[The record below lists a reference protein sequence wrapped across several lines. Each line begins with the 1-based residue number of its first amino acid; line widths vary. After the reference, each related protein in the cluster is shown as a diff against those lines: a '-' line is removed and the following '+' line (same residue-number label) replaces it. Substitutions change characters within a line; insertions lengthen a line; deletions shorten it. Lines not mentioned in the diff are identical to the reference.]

1 MRVGYF
7 QFDVVWG
14 DPDRNV
20 AIIESA
26 VGGAD
31 TDLIVLPELCTTG
44 YLFDSVEALNGLAE
58 PLDGPVV
65 TRFSE
70 LAVDN
75 ASTIVFGIAER
86 AGNELFNT
94 AVVVSPDG
102 SMGAQR
108 KRHLA
113 RLEKHLFSV
122 GGTAVVHQT
131 PAATLGSVMCFDA
144 WFPERSRILT
154 ELGAEVLCCPSN
166 FGGPDSLDVFRVRA
180 LENRVFVIVANRVG
194 SERLG
199 PVQADFRGDSRV
211 IGPDGTVL
219 SSGGNE
225 EALNIIDIDL
235 SEARL
240 KASIMSDDLKAEWS
254 HYRIIEG

>member
-75 ASTIVFGIAER
+75 ASTIVFGIAEPR
-86 AGNELFNT
+86 RQR
-94 AVVVSPDG
+94 VVQHCGSCFARRFDG
-102 SMGAQR
+102 SSAQ
-108 KRHLA
+108 A
-113 RLEKHLFSV
+113 
-122 GGTAVVHQT
+122 T
-131 PAATLGSVMCFDA
+131 P
-144 WFPERSRILT
+144 
-154 ELGAEVLCCPSN
+154 
-166 FGGPDSLDVFRVRA
+166 GPA
-180 LENRVFVIVANRVG
+180 
-194 SERLG
+194 
-199 PVQADFRGDSRV
+199 
-211 IGPDGTVL
+211 
-219 SSGGNE
+219 
-225 EALNIIDIDL
+225 
-235 SEARL
+235 
-240 KASIMSDDLKAEWS
+240 
-254 HYRIIEG
+254 